1 MKKPRFAYMYI
12 NKDIWND
19 LHKLVTNSSK
29 YGKCADSRYELLLT
43 VVLCMLI
50 IDALNHTWLTLVV
63 VHNLIAN
70 QRVDDLMRDG
80 YELGDLWEV
89 IDY

>member
-1 MKKPRFAYMYI
+1 MYI
-12 NKDIWND
+12 SKDIWND

-29 YGKCADSRYELLLT
+29 YGKCAKCIYELLLT

-50 IDALNHTWLTLVV
+50 IGGFNHTWRTLVV
-63 VHNLIAN
+63 IHNLIAN
-70 QRVDDLMRDG
+70 QRVDVLMKDN
-80 YELGDLWEV
+80 YKLGNLWEV